1 MYYIEFE
8 ECSSVDEKLVKDT
21 LELYLNYLKEKRDF
35 SLHFID
41 DEEMQS
47 LNYEYRG
54 IDSPT
59 DILTF
64 AINDGDDFPIL
75 FDDDEI
81 VEEEEEELGD
91 VFISIESMHRNA
103 LEFGVSDEEELKRL
117 LLHGLLHLRGMDH
130 KTNDFATE
138 PMLIEQERILSV
150 LKLKG

>member
-81 VEEEEEELGD
+81 VEEEEELGD

-103 LEFGVSDEEELKRL
+103 LEFDVSDEEELKRL

>member
-81 VEEEEEELGD
+81 VEEEEELGD

-130 KTNDFATE
+130 ITNDFATE

-150 LKLKG
+150 

>member
-64 AINDGDDFPIL
+64 AINDGDDFP
-75 FDDDEI
+75 
-81 VEEEEEELGD
+81 
-91 VFISIESMHRNA
+91 A
-103 LEFGVSDEEELKRL
+103 
-117 LLHGLLHLRGMDH
+117 
-130 KTNDFATE
+130 
-138 PMLIEQERILSV
+138 Q
-150 LKLKG
+150 

>member
-81 VEEEEEELGD
+81 VEEEEELGD

>member
-81 VEEEEEELGD
+81 VEEEEELGD
-91 VFISIESMHRNA
+91 VFISIDSMHRNA

-130 KTNDFATE
+130 KTNDFTTE

>member
-21 LELYLNYLKEKRDF
+21 LELYLSYLKEKRDF

-81 VEEEEEELGD
+81 VEEEEELGD

>member
-81 VEEEEEELGD
+81 VEEEEELGD

-117 LLHGLLHLRGMDH
+117 LLHGLLHLRGMEH